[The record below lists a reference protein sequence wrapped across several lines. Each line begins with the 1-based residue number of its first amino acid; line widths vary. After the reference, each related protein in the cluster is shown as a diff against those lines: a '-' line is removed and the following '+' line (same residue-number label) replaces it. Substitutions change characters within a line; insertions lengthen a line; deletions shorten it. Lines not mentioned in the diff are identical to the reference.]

1 MMILLSVLIP
11 MALSLAA
18 YIAARRSSYLA
29 GYISAAALMPLL
41 LISAYSVFTGSGVCR
56 GLLPRV

>member
-18 YIAARRSSYLA
+18 YVAARRSSYLA
-29 GYISAAALMPLL
+29 GYISAAALMPP
-41 LISAYSVFTGSGVCR
+41 S
-56 GLLPRV
+56 